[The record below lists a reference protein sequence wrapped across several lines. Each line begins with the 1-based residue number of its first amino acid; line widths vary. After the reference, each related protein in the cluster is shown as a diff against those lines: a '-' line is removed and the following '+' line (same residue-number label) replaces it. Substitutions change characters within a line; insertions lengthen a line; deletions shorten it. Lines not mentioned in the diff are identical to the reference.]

1 MQRASSTADMGNVKI
16 GALTLRH
23 GLMLA
28 PMAGVTDASFRAI
41 CRQAGAEYTVS
52 EMISAKALC
61 FEQKGRDSAPAKT
74 AALATIREADAPMA
88 IQLFGSEP
96 DFMREAALL
105 IEAGSYR
112 GAVKGPAPAAI
123 DINMGCPVAKVVSNG
138 EGSALMRDPTRAAAI
153 VSAVKSAVKLP
164 VTVKIRAGWDEQ
176 HKNAVEFA
184 KRMEEAGADLIC
196 VHGRTRQQFYAP
208 KSDNGVIAAVK
219 AAVSVPVIGNGDIFT
234 PDDALHMLSDTGCDG
249 VMIAR
254 GALGNPFLFTALTA
268 RLQNTPYT
276 PPTVR
281 QRIETAL
288 AHAADMIEKKGARIG
303 VAEARKHMAWYCHGL
318 RGAAAARGALM
329 HAESLIEF
337 TNILGALVRDEETL

>member
-1 MQRASSTADMGNVKI
+1 M
-16 GALTLRH
+16 
-23 GLMLA
+23 
-28 PMAGVTDASFRAI
+28 
-41 CRQAGAEYTVS
+41 
-52 EMISAKALC
+52 
-61 FEQKGRDSAPAKT
+61 
-74 AALATIREADAPMA
+74 
-88 IQLFGSEP
+88 
-96 DFMREAALL
+96 
-105 IEAGSYR
+105 
-112 GAVKGPAPAAI
+112 
-123 DINMGCPVAKVVSNG
+123 
-138 EGSALMRDPTRAAAI
+138 
-153 VSAVKSAVKLP
+153 
-164 VTVKIRAGWDEQ
+164 
-176 HKNAVEFA
+176 
-184 KRMEEAGADLIC
+184 
-196 VHGRTRQQFYAP
+196 
-208 KSDNGVIAAVK
+208 IAAVK